1 MSGGND
7 IPAWVMTQKRTFTRW
22 CNVHL
27 KESNIVIRD
36 LQSDFSDGLK
46 LIALYEVLAQKQVKK
61 YNKET
66 KHTAHKLDNIQ
77 IALDHIKSEDV
88 ELVNIR
94 KLNIVYIVCHHRMG
108 EGGRGGIEQ
117 ELYES

>member
-7 IPAWVMTQKRTFTRW
+7 IPKWVMTQKRTFTRW

-36 LQSDFSDGLK
+36 LESDFSDGLT
-46 LIALYEVLAQKQVKK
+46 LIALYEVLAQKQVKN

-66 KHTAHKLDNIQ
+66 KHKMQKIDNIK

-94 KLNIVYIVCHHRMG
+94 KLNIVYIVCHHCMG
-108 EGGRGGIEQ
+108 GVGGGGNRARVV
-117 ELYES
+117 